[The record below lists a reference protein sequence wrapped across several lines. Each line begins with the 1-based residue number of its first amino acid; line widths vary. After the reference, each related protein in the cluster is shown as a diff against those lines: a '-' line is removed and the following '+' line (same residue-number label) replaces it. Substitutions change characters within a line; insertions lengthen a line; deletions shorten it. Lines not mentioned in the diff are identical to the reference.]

1 MKRKKIIII
10 DDDSSIRLLLEHVLA
25 TQYEVQVMTNGYDA
39 LAFMQQGNIPDLIIS
54 DLSMP
59 VMDGNTFIN
68 NIKTSNF
75 FNTIPCI
82 VLSANDSSSDKIACL
97 KKGIDDFLVKP
108 FNPEELLF
116 RVKNLLERT
125 KILAQS

>member
-1 MKRKKIIII
+1 MKRKEIIII
-10 DDDSSIRLLLEHVLA
+10 DDDSSIRLLLEHVLKV
-25 TQYEVQVMTNGYDA
+25 QYEVVVMTNGYDA

-59 VMDGNTFIN
+59 VMDGNTFID
-68 NIKTSNF
+68 NIKSSNF
-75 FNTIPCI
+75 FKHTPCI
-82 VLSANDSSSDKIACL
+82 VLSANDTSSGKITCL

-116 RVKNLLERT
+116 RVKNLLQRT
-125 KILAQS
+125 KISA